1 MVSDK
6 PTGLKPEDFLSKTLG
21 GCRLQ
26 LSPAESD
33 KFGGFGQAS
42 DLSESEVTSSILKG
56 HDNMMAVL
64 TARGRNIEIIRK
76 LWQGKVTSDQSEIA
90 LQVINR
96 RNGFW
101 TNLCTCVT
109 YLK

>member
-6 PTGLKPEDFLSKTLG
+6 PTGLKPEEFLPKKFG
-21 GCRLQ
+21 GLQ

-76 LWQGKVTSDQSEIA
+76 LWQGKVTTDQSW
-90 LQVINR
+90 N
-96 RNGFW
+96 
-101 TNLCTCVT
+101 CTAS
-109 YLK
+109 YK